1 MKSLLQDLR
10 YAVRTMKKKPGF
22 TLITVMTLAL
32 GIGASTAIFTVVN
45 AGLLR
50 GLPYKSPESLYHIWE
65 KTPQK
70 AFSKREFSYPD
81 YQDYQKNE
89 VFEGLAAYT
98 GGTGIMSGR
107 GEPERV
113 FIPSA
118 SANFFAVL
126 GVDPYLGRTFQSGED
141 KQGAARVVVLTYGM
155 WERRFGGDPGII
167 GQSLTINDITYTVVG
182 VLPASF
188 QFALRNA
195 DLWQPYQP
203 TDSQLTRRFM
213 HGTNLIGRLKPG
225 ITEAQAQSELSVIA
239 KRIEQEY
246 NQSHAGTLVT
256 LVPLQEEVIGQVK
269 PVLLV
274 LLAAVGFVLLIACA
288 NVASLLLT
296 RSLTRQKEVAIRA
309 ALGAN
314 RWRVVRQLLTESILL
329 ALVGGGVGLLIAYW
343 GVDALVATLPDS
355 QLNALPFLKS
365 LRIDSGIL
373 AFSFVLSL
381 LTGIIFG
388 LAPAIQS
395 SKPDLNEVLKEG
407 GRATASGAQHRL
419 RSVFVTTEIAL
430 SVVLLVGAGLM
441 MKSLL
446 RLLQSGVGFNPENVL
461 TMTVNVPPAK
471 YTDSAKLI
479 SVFDQ
484 LSSRVRS
491 MPGVNGAGTI
501 NILPLQGGNTTRFY
515 VDGDPVP
522 QPGQEIEANTRTVDE
537 RYFQTLGV
545 PIIAG
550 RTFDDRDGEAQRQ
563 AAMAFQAFQAQA
575 AQTQGQQNQTQRP
588 SSAQPTQP
596 AVTQAQSGAPTLL
609 PGVVVIGKTL
619 ADKVFP
625 GRNPIGR
632 KLLYNSATPLPDVI
646 IGVVADVKIG
656 GLDEANKPVIYYP
669 FRRFPGT
676 GTNLV
681 VRTNGDPTAMAAAI
695 RSETQALEPDVA
707 VFNVRSM
714 TDLIGASPAAFMRR
728 FPALL
733 ISIFAAVALLLA
745 SIGIYGVVSYS
756 VSQQTHYIGVRMA
769 LGAKSSDI
777 LKMVLKQGLRLA
789 LAGMAVG
796 LVAAFGLTRLLR
808 SLLFEVQ
815 ATDPATFGLVL
826 GTLFVVALLACYI
839 PARRATRVDPLVA
852 LRYE

>member
-50 GLPYKSPESLYHIWE
+50 GLPYRSPVSLYHMWE
-65 KTPQK
+65 QTPQK

-113 FIPSA
+113 FVPSA
-118 SANFFAVL
+118 SANFFSVL
-126 GVDPYLGRTFQSGED
+126 GVEPYLGRTFQSGED

-155 WERRFGGDPGII
+155 WERRFGGDSGII
-167 GQSLTINDITYTVVG
+167 GQSLTINDISYTVVG

-203 TDSQLTRRFM
+203 TDNQLTRRFM

-239 KRIEQEY
+239 KRIEQEF
-246 NQSHAGTLVT
+246 NQSHAGTLVN

-288 NVASLLLT
+288 NLASLLLT

-407 GRATASGAQHRL
+407 GRTTAGGAQHRL

-446 RLLQSGVGFNPENVL
+446 RLLQSNVGFDPENVL

-471 YTDSAKLI
+471 YGDAVKQI
-479 SVFDQ
+479 SVFEQ

-491 MPGVNGAGTI
+491 MPGVNSAGTI

-522 QPGQEIEANTRTVDE
+522 QPGQEIEANIRTVDE

-563 AAMAFQAFQAQA
+563 AAQAFQTFQAQA
-575 AQTQGQQNQTQRP
+575 AQAQGQQNQAQRP
-588 SSAQPTQP
+588 SSTQPTQP
-596 AVTQAQSGAPTLL
+596 AVSQGQSLAPTLL

-619 ADKVFP
+619 ADKVFA

-646 IGVVADVKIG
+646 IGVVADIKIG

-669 FRRFPGT
+669 FRRFPGV

-681 VRTNGDPTAMAAAI
+681 VRTDGDPTAMTAAI
-695 RSETQALEPDVA
+695 RKETQTLEPDVA

-714 TDLIGASPAAFMRR
+714 ADLIGASPAAFMRR

-733 ISIFAAVALLLA
+733 ISIFAGVALLLA

-769 LGAKSSDI
+769 LGARSSDI
-777 LKMVLKQGLRLA
+777 LKMVLKQGLSLA
-789 LAGMAVG
+789 LAGMALG
-796 LVAAFGLTRLLR
+796 LIAAFGLTRLLR

-815 ATDPATFGLVL
+815 ATDPTTFALVL

-839 PARRATRVDPLVA
+839 PARRATKVDPLVA

>member
-50 GLPYKSPESLYHIWE
+50 GLPYKSPESLYHMWE
-65 KTPQK
+65 QTPQK

-89 VFEGLAAYT
+89 VFDGLAAYT

-113 FIPSA
+113 FVPSA
-118 SANFFAVL
+118 SANFFSVL
-126 GVDPYLGRTFQSGED
+126 GVEPYLGRTFQSGED

-155 WERRFGGDPGII
+155 WERRFGGDSGII
-167 GQSLTINDITYTVVG
+167 GQSLTINDISYTVVG

-239 KRIEQEY
+239 KRIEQEN
-246 NQSHAGTLVT
+246 NQSHAGTLVN

-314 RWRVVRQLLTESILL
+314 RWRVIRQLLTESILL

-373 AFSFVLSL
+373 AFSFALSL

-407 GRATASGAQHRL
+407 GRTTAGGAQHRL

-446 RLLQSGVGFNPENVL
+446 RLLQSNVGFNPENVL

-471 YTDSAKLI
+471 YVDPVKQI
-479 SVFDQ
+479 SVFEQ

-491 MPGVNGAGTI
+491 LPGVNSAGTI

-522 QPGQEIEANTRTVDE
+522 QPGQEIEANIRTVDE

-563 AAMAFQAFQAQA
+563 AAQAFQAFQAQA
-575 AQTQGQQNQTQRP
+575 AQNQAQLP
-588 SSAQPTQP
+588 SSTQP
-596 AVTQAQSGAPTLL
+596 AQPAVNSGQGQAPTLL

-619 ADKVFP
+619 ADKVFA

-669 FRRFPGT
+669 FRRFPGV

-681 VRTNGDPTAMAAAI
+681 VRTTGDPTAMTAAI
-695 RSETQALEPDVA
+695 RKETQTLEPEVA

-733 ISIFAAVALLLA
+733 ISIFAGVALLLA

-769 LGAKSSDI
+769 LGARSSDI
-777 LKMVLKQGLRLA
+777 LKMVLKQGLSLA
-789 LAGMAVG
+789 LAGMALG

-815 ATDPATFGLVL
+815 ATDPVTFGLVL

-839 PARRATRVDPLVA
+839 PARRATKVDPLVA